1 VVGFTAGIP
10 RIPLNLVLLKG
21 ASIIGVDW
29 RIFTE
34 VEPASNRH
42 NIEEL
47 LALWVGRSISPA
59 VTQIVPFEDAP
70 SALSLLDARQAMGKI
85 VVMLP

>member
-1 VVGFTAGIP
+1 
-10 RIPLNLVLLKG
+10 LLKG

-29 RIFTE
+29 RTF
-34 VEPASNRH
+34 VEAKPASNRH

-47 LALWVGRSISPA
+47 LALWGRKSISPT

-70 SALSLLDARQAMGKI
+70 SALALLDARQAMGKI
-85 VVMLP
+85 VVVLP